1 MRETL
6 NAVLPATRPMPQP
19 PAGPPTALDFG
30 RAPFIVIWEVTQACE
45 LACRHCRAEARPR
58 RDAGELTT
66 AEGSAF
72 LDEVRRFGRP
82 LMVLTGG
89 DPALRPD
96 LCELIRYG
104 TSVGLRMTLTPSGT
118 PRMTRDRIRDCA
130 EAGLQRMAVS
140 LDGSI
145 PAVHDA
151 FRGVSGSYG
160 WTMDII
166 NGCHAEGVPVQ
177 INTTVTKHN
186 LRDLKA
192 IEALMLRLDIVLW
205 SVFFLVPT
213 GRGRR
218 EDALS
223 AREFETVF
231 HRLYDLGQC
240 APFDI
245 KTTAAPHYRRVVLER
260 DRAAGRAT
268 AALKGVPAAEA
279 AGQGALAST
288 PAGVRGGMI
297 ATAAAGGGG
306 GIATAPAGHG
316 GGMIGRSAQGVNDGK
331 GLVFVSH
338 VGDIYPS
345 GFLPVKAGNVRYHS
359 LVDVYRRSHLFLD
372 LRNPTLLR
380 GKCGRCEY
388 REVCGGSRGR
398 AFAIAG
404 DYLASEPSCV
414 YRPPKR

>member
-1 MRETL
+1 MRETV
-6 NAVLPATRPMPQP
+6 APAPPSARPATL
-19 PAGPPTALDFG
+19 GPPGPPALDFN

-45 LACRHCRAEARPR
+45 LSCRHCRAEARPW

-66 AEGSAF
+66 DDGCAL
-72 LDEVRRFGRP
+72 LDEIRRFGRP

-89 DPALRPD
+89 DPAFRPD
-96 LCELIRYG
+96 LCDLIRHG
-104 TSVGLRMTLTPSGT
+104 TDAGLRMTLTPSGT
-118 PRMTRDRIRDCA
+118 PRMSRDHIRACR

-140 LDGSI
+140 LDGST
-145 PAVHDA
+145 PAVHDV
-151 FRGVSGSYG
+151 FRRVSGSYG

-166 NGCHAEGVPVQ
+166 AGCHAEGTPVQ

-186 LRDLKA
+186 LRDLDA

-223 AREFETVF
+223 AKEFEAVF
-231 HRLYDLGQC
+231 HRLYDLGQR

-260 DRAAGRAT
+260 DRAAGRHT
-268 AALKGVPAAEA
+268 AALKGVSGAPAAGR
-279 AGQGALAST
+279 AGNASA
-288 PAGVRGGMI
+288 PAPV
-297 ATAAAGGGG
+297 GGG
-306 GIATAPAGHG
+306 
-316 GGMIGRSAQGVNDGK
+316 IGRSAQGVNDGK
-331 GLVFVSH
+331 GLVFISH

-345 GFLPVKAGNVRYHS
+345 GFLPLKAGNVRYHS
-359 LVDVYRRSHLFLD
+359 LVDVYRRSQLFLD

-398 AFAIAG
+398 AFAVTG
-404 DYLASEPSCV
+404 DYLASEPYCV

>member
-1 MRETL
+1 MRP
-6 NAVLPATRPMPQP
+6 VPQAA
-19 PAGPPTALDFG
+19 AGPPTVLDFG

-45 LACRHCRAEARPR
+45 LACRHCRAEARPW
-58 RDAGELTT
+58 RDAGELTM

-96 LCELIRYG
+96 LCDLIRYG

-118 PRMTRDRIRDCA
+118 PRMTRDRIRACA

-140 LDGSI
+140 VDGAT

-151 FRGVSGSYG
+151 FRRVAGSYG

-186 LRDLKA
+186 LRDLEA

-218 EDALS
+218 EDTLS
-223 AREFETVF
+223 AREFEIVF
-231 HRLYDLGQC
+231 HRLYELGQR

-268 AALKGVPAAEA
+268 ASLKGVPAAAA
-279 AGQGALAST
+279 AGPGTRASAPT
-288 PAGVRGGMI
+288 GVGGGMI
-297 ATAAAGGGG
+297 ATAAPGAGGG
-306 GIATAPAGHG
+306 
-316 GGMIGRSAQGVNDGK
+316 IGRSAQGVNDGK

-338 VGDIYPS
+338 VGDIFPS

-359 LVDVYRRSHLFLD
+359 LVDVYRRSQLFLD

-404 DYLASEPSCV
+404 DYLASEPYCV

>member
-1 MRETL
+1 MREPL
-6 NAVLPATRPMPQP
+6 NATLPFPRPAPH
-19 PAGPPTALDFG
+19 AAAAPPTALDFA
-30 RAPFIVIWEVTQACE
+30 RAPFIAIWEVTQACE
-45 LACRHCRAEARPR
+45 LACRHCRAEARPW

-66 AEGSAF
+66 AEGCAL
-72 LDEVRRFGRP
+72 LDEIRRFGRP

-96 LCELIRYG
+96 LCDLIRYG

-118 PRMTRDRIRDCA
+118 PRVTRERIRDCA

-140 LDGSI
+140 LDGAT

-151 FRGVSGSYG
+151 FRRVPGSYG

-166 NGCHAEGVPVQ
+166 HGCHAEGIPVQ
-177 INTTVTKHN
+177 INTAVTKHN
-186 LRDLKA
+186 LRDLQA
-192 IEALMLRLDIVLW
+192 IEALMLRLDIALW

-218 EDALS
+218 QDALS

-231 HRLYDLGQC
+231 HRLYDLGQR

-268 AALKGVPAAEA
+268 ASLKGVPAAVTP
-279 AGQGALAST
+279 GLGARPSG
-288 PAGVRGGMI
+288 PSGV
-297 ATAAAGGGG
+297 
-306 GIATAPAGHG
+306 G

-338 VGDIYPS
+338 VGDIFPS

-359 LVDVYRRSHLFLD
+359 LVDVYRRSQLFLD

-398 AFAIAG
+398 AFAITG
-404 DYLASEPSCV
+404 DYLASEPYCV